1 MDTRQKLSILSDDA
15 RYDLSCACGGK
26 GTDGRKRG
34 EDGTWVYP
42 ASLARGGRDVLLKTL
57 VSNHC
62 SNDCRYCPL
71 RADRDVRRCTLSPE
85 ETATSFLDYYR
96 RGGVF
101 GLFLTSGVLGS
112 PDATMERLTATA
124 RVLRRK
130 HGYRGYL
137 HMKIVPGASDAAIDE
152 ALSLS
157 SMVSLNVEVP
167 HAAAMARLSGRKD
180 FQRDIVGPL
189 RRIATLTS
197 PGGPF
202 RKVKQSTQ
210 FIVGAA
216 GETDRQIVEATWGL
230 YRRLRLNRVYYS
242 AYQQGLGEASLP
254 GEQTSGGADLLTRE
268 HRLYQVDFLLRRYKW
283 DLADMLFEPDGSL
296 SLAKDPKQRW
306 ADAHPERFP
315 VRLRTAS
322 RAELLRVPGLGPTW
336 VDRLLTARREGSF
349 RSLGGIGLRGKPLEK
364 VRPYVTMT

>member
-1 MDTRQKLSILSDDA
+1 MDTQQKLTILSDDA

-26 GTDGRKRG
+26 GTDHRRRG
-34 EDGTWVYP
+34 PDGTWVYP
-42 ASLARGGRDVLLKTL
+42 AGRARGGRDVLLKTL

-71 RADRDVRRCTLSPE
+71 RAARDVRRCTLSPE
-85 ETATSFLDYYR
+85 ETAGVFLDYYR
-96 RGGVF
+96 RGGIF

-124 RVLRRK
+124 RVLRKR

-137 HMKIVPGASDAAIDE
+137 HMKIVPGASDAAVDE

-167 HAAAMARLSGRKD
+167 HAAAMARLSGKKD
-180 FQRDIVGPL
+180 FQRDIVLPL
-189 RRIATLTS
+189 RRIAAQTS

-216 GETDRQIVEATWGL
+216 DETDRQIVTATVGL
-230 YRRLRLNRVYYS
+230 YRRLRLNRVYFS
-242 AYQQGLGEASLP
+242 AYQRGLGEATLP
-254 GEQTSGGADLLTRE
+254 GERRPAGQDLLTRE
-268 HRLYQVDFLLRRYKW
+268 HRLYQVDFLLRRYRW
-283 DLADMLFEPDGSL
+283 DLEDMLFEPDGSL
-296 SLAKDPKQRW
+296 PLATDPKQRW

-322 RAELLRVPGLGPTW
+322 RGELLRVPGLGPTY
-336 VDRLLTARREGSF
+336 VDRLLAARAQGSF
-349 RSLGGIGLRGKPLEK
+349 RSLCKLGLRGKHLEK
-364 VRPYVTMT
+364 VRPYVVMT